1 MEQPSQALNDELLKA
16 TIPDDQKEERPKRNT
31 KDDLIGKI
39 INCCADNELEL
50 EYSNTKLQR
59 MTKQELCRVLA
70 QKIEL
75 GVKSQMAAQ
84 VGAKPNA
91 PDRVIAL
98 GALKMIHNI
107 AAGTAER
114 SLNIFLPAYGYEIDG
129 FTTALKDPT
138 VDEAVTQ
145 CLQEIADES
154 DVLQYIESPYVRLAL
169 AWSGALV
176 TSIRKKP
183 IEQRKRYYASPMGP
197 SQTPTENSVQLSARR
212 RPEAREID
220 SRQRPCPPDEKQV

>member
-1 MEQPSQALNDELLKA
+1 MESETLNKELLSAAVGEEKA
-16 TIPDDQKEERPKRNT
+16 DAPPKRNT

-39 INCCADNELEL
+39 INICADHQLEL

-59 MTKQELCRVLA
+59 MTKNELARVLGA
-70 QKIEL
+70 KIEL
-75 GVKSQMAAQ
+75 GVKAQMAAQ
-84 VGAKPNA
+84 VGAKANA

-114 SLNIFLPAYGYEIDG
+114 SLNMFLPSYGYEIVG
-129 FTTALKDPT
+129 FTDALKDPT

-145 CLQEIADES
+145 CLQEIAAES
-154 DVLQYIESPYVRLAL
+154 DVLQYIESPYIRLAL

-183 IEQRKRYYASPMGP
+183 QVQRKRYYATPMGP
-197 SQTPTENSVQLSARR
+197 SPAPTENSVQLSVGR
-212 RPEAREID
+212 RPEARKVD
-220 SRQRPCPPDEKQV
+220 SRERPCPPDET